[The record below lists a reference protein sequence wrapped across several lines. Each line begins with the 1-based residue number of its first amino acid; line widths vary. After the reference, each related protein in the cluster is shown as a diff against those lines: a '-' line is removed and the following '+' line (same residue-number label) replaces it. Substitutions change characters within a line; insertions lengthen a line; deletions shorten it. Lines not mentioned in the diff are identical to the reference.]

1 VKLVIA
7 KRRPEAYW
15 PASRWRFDTRRRVR
29 TNEFL
34 LVTPLF
40 WVRLFEIRRDWKQRT
55 RSLDVG
61 AP

>member
-1 VKLVIA
+1 MRVG
-7 KRRPEAYW
+7 
-15 PASRWRFDTRRRVR
+15 RVR

>member
-1 VKLVIA
+1 MRVG
-7 KRRPEAYW
+7 
-15 PASRWRFDTRRRVR
+15 RVR

-40 WVRLFEIRRDWKQRT
+40 WERLFEIRRDWKQRT